1 MSKNTLGYNPQQ
13 PREDAERKDEKKQ
26 TNSPSVLIVDDDRFL
41 VKTFE
46 LLLRNAGFKVQ
57 VAADGE
63 EALTK
68 ASAEEFDLA
77 IVDYYLPDTSGD
89 ELSIKLK
96 SLQSELSVIILTG
109 QTDLEDAGEGLEVL
123 FKPIDPEKLIE
134 KADRLRTKL

>member
-13 PREDAERKDEKKQ
+13 PREDAERKDQ
-26 TNSPSVLIVDDDRFL
+26 TNSLSVLIVDDDRFL

-46 LLLRNAGFKVQ
+46 LILRNAGFKVQ
-57 VAADGE
+57 VAADGK

-109 QTDLEDAGEGLEVL
+109 QTDLDDAGEGLEVL

>member
-1 MSKNTLGYNPQQ
+1 LSNNTLGYNPQQ